1 MSLRAEMKK
10 YFIHEKADFIDDKEA
25 VTDFDNLE
33 DRDIDND
40 GDTDDSDEY
49 LHKRFG
55 TIAKANEISGDAE
68 FASSAGDHYVDGTPD
83 EDWPALVASDGV
95 EQAALEY
102 VATYGDSPAEE
113 LASELLITRKEA
125 DDALK
130 AIAVESEDIT
140 GMGVAIWMAGKDYP
154 GYGTAKKVK
163 RISDDRVEVTFRDG
177 NTYTF
182 VLEPGYETWVEESV
196 TEINTS
202 SATPGYDTPNA
213 FGDADEDTIEA
224 DGWKKAPKTN
234 RIFKPM
240 EGKSTFKKMMAEMY
254 GLKEAAKYDI
264 EAAVRRLREFNRG
277 NYKSHKK
284 LDMHALAVDILQD
297 LGIKPVGHIVAGTID
312 HLQASMDDDKIPED
326 PDIVRELY
334 PLLEAVN
341 YDVVKTMADFLDDS
355 PAQIKADVKK
365 HKSIKKWW
373 NAYKADA
380 LEYGTL
386 YDLEIKGFE
395 KEFKQHLKEA
405 VSYREYKK
413 DPNSTPKQ
421 KVNKGIAEV
430 NKMLSEMEKIV
441 NNNLRLKQETGV
453 DSSHF
458 WKSTGKR
465 FAKINERMTRIS
477 NRLKELS
484 K

>member
-10 YFIHEKADFIDDKEA
+10 YFIHEKADFIDDEEA
-25 VTDFDNLE
+25 VTDFDDLE
-33 DRDIDND
+33 DKDIDND

-55 TIAKANEISGDAE
+55 TIAKM
-68 FASSAGDHYVDGTPD
+68 D
-83 EDWPALVASDGV
+83 E
-95 EQAALEY
+95 E
-102 VATYGDSPAEE
+102 
-113 LASELLITRKEA
+113 
-125 DDALK
+125 
-130 AIAVESEDIT
+130 EDIT

-163 RISDDRVEVTFRDG
+163 QISDDRVEVTFRDG

-182 VLEPGYETWVEESV
+182 VLEPGYNTWVEESV
-196 TEINTS
+196 TEMSTT
-202 SATPGYDTPNA
+202 AAVPGYDTPNA
-213 FGDADEDTIEA
+213 FGDADEDTIEV

-234 RIFKPM
+234 RIFKKM

-254 GLKEAAKYDI
+254 GLKEATSIDI
-264 EAAVRRLREFNRG
+264 LAAIKDIRNYNRG
-277 NYKSHKK
+277 NYDKTDWGTETGP
-284 LDMHALAVDILQD
+284 LDQLATDVIKD
-297 LGIKPVGHIVAGTID
+297 LGFKASGRNID
-312 HLQASMDDDKIPED
+312 RVVSHLDASSDSNHRIPED
-326 PDIVRELY
+326 ADVVKELY

-341 YDVVKTMADFLDDS
+341 YDVVETMADFLDDS
-355 PAQIKADVKK
+355 PSQIKADVKK
-365 HKSIKKWW
+365 YKSIKKWW
-373 NAYKADA
+373 NAYKAEA

-386 YDLEIKGFE
+386 YDSEIKGFE

-413 DPNSTPKQ
+413 DPTSTPKQ

-430 NKMLSEMEKIV
+430 NKMLGEMEKIV

-458 WKSTGKR
+458 WKTTGKR

>member
-1 MSLRAEMKK
+1 MSLRSEMKK
-10 YFIHEKADFIDDKEA
+10 YFIHEKADFIDDEEA

-33 DRDIDND
+33 DKDIDND

-55 TIAKANEISGDAE
+55 TIAKM
-68 FASSAGDHYVDGTPD
+68 D
-83 EDWPALVASDGV
+83 E
-95 EQAALEY
+95 E
-102 VATYGDSPAEE
+102 
-113 LASELLITRKEA
+113 
-125 DDALK
+125 
-130 AIAVESEDIT
+130 EDIT

-163 RISDDRVEVTFRDG
+163 QISDDRVEVTFRDG

-182 VLEPGYETWVEESV
+182 ILEPGYNTWVEESV
-196 TEINTS
+196 TEMSTTA
-202 SATPGYDTPNA
+202 SAPGYDTPNA
-213 FGDADEDTIEA
+213 FGDADEDTVEV
-224 DGWKKAPKTN
+224 DGWKKIPKTN
-234 RIFKPM
+234 KIFKPM

-254 GLKEAAKYDI
+254 GLKEAVHIDI
-264 EAAVRRLREFNRG
+264 AAAVRKIREFNRG
-277 NYKSHKK
+277 NYSQFESGDIEE
-284 LDMHALAVDILQD
+284 LSADILKD
-297 LGIKPVGHIVAGTID
+297 LGFKVTGGNVDAVADHIG
-312 HLQASMDDDKIPED
+312 ASMVGKDEIPED
-326 PDIVRELY
+326 ATMVRELY
-334 PLLEAVN
+334 PILN
-341 YDVVKTMADFLDDS
+341 KLD
-355 PAQIKADVKK
+355 
-365 HKSIKKWW
+365 
-373 NAYKADA
+373 
-380 LEYGTL
+380 
-386 YDLEIKGFE
+386 
-395 KEFKQHLKEA
+395 EA

-458 WKSTGKR
+458 WKSTGQR

>member
-25 VTDFDNLE
+25 VTDFDDLK
-33 DRDIDND
+33 DKDIDND

-49 LHKRFG
+49 LHRRFG
-55 TIAKANEISGDAE
+55 TIAKM
-68 FASSAGDHYVDGTPD
+68 D
-83 EDWPALVASDGV
+83 E
-95 EQAALEY
+95 E
-102 VATYGDSPAEE
+102 
-113 LASELLITRKEA
+113 
-125 DDALK
+125 
-130 AIAVESEDIT
+130 EDIT

-163 RISDDRVEVTFRDG
+163 QISDDRVEVTFRDG

-182 VLEPGYETWVEESV
+182 VLEPGYNTWVEESV
-196 TEINTS
+196 TEMNTS

-213 FGDADEDTIEA
+213 FGNADEDTIEA

-240 EGKSTFKKMMAEMY
+240 EGTSTFKKLMANMY
-254 GLKEAAKYDI
+254 NIGNGQPSINEAQKNDI
-264 EAAVRRLREFNRG
+264 EFAVKDIRNYNRG
-277 NYKSHKK
+277 NYDKTDWGTETGP
-284 LDMHALAVDILQD
+284 LDQLAKDVIKN
-297 LGIKPVGHIVAGTID
+297 LGFKASGRNID
-312 HLQASMDDDKIPED
+312 QVVNHLDASSDGNDRIPED
-326 PDIVRELY
+326 ADVVRELY
-334 PLLEAVN
+334 PILESVPQFKEGDMVRDTSIAGDGGTGKITRLMGSSAVVN
-341 YDVVKTMADFLDDS
+341 GHMVKVKYLVMAES
-355 PAQIKADVKK
+355 
-365 HKSIKKWW
+365 
-373 NAYKADA
+373 
-380 LEYGTL
+380 
-386 YDLEIKGFE
+386 
-395 KEFKQHLKEA
+395 

-413 DPNSTPKQ
+413 DPTSTPKQ

-430 NKMLSEMEKIV
+430 NKMLGEMEKIV
-441 NNNLRLKQETGV
+441 NNNLRLKQEAGV

-458 WKSTGKR
+458 WKSTSTR